1 MLFRSFLKA
10 VCSSSES
17 GQPWPALEAGGPGAV
32 LNTNGLELEAEVC
45 CLKLGGTKLSIHP
58 GGSRAGEAWVSRA
71 LDPPEGLLQS
81 RSPHP
86 PICSEFGWLPPQPS
100 QSLWGW
106 RAPEFPVVKAWVWE
120 VCVLPRKGV
129 PLGTGR
135 MVPLGGRTGLLSGVM
150 TLGREPR

>member
-1 MLFRSFLKA
+1 MLWTLL
-10 VCSSSES
+10 SSY
-17 GQPWPALEAGGPGAV
+17 
-32 LNTNGLELEAEVC
+32 EVC

-58 GGSRAGEAWVSRA
+58 GGSQAGEAWVSRA

-129 PLGTGR
+129 PLGTGKIGKSTRLNSSHSGQSR
-135 MVPLGGRTGLLSGVM
+135 MPSSA
-150 TLGREPR
+150 